1 MEKPGLTLNL
11 PPRDC
16 LKADSITCMQAL
28 GSLDV
33 KAMLPPISPCQQ
45 DGAQPLKPDTQETL
59 DPFLEV
65 EGHLRVG
72 QTVKCAHGLA
82 SKNTPVQGPS
92 SSLTSALQVVLGGPG
107 CHSDSQGPQ
116 DRGD

>member
-1 MEKPGLTLNL
+1 
-11 PPRDC
+11 
-16 LKADSITCMQAL
+16 MQAL